1 MEKFVYLSMKR
12 IIGEYSTVA
21 LEKNIKYS
29 EFSDED
35 KEKIDFLM
43 VAYIYC
49 LMLEVNKY
57 YMDYKAEVGHA
68 DLSSNQSELIRSR
81 YSRPTIYKALKS
93 PIHK

>member
-1 MEKFVYLSMKR
+1 
-12 IIGEYSTVA
+12 
-21 LEKNIKYS
+21 
-29 EFSDED
+29 
-35 KEKIDFLM
+35 M

>member
-1 MEKFVYLSMKR
+1 MEKFVYLSMRR

-29 EFSDED
+29 EFSEED
-35 KEKIDFLM
+35 RGKIDFLM

-49 LMLEVNKY
+49 LMLGVNKY

-68 DLSSNQSELIRSR
+68 DLSPNQSELIRSR
-81 YSRPTIYKALKS
+81 YSRPSIYKAFKS
-93 PIHK
+93 SSHK